1 MYLCISLFKILST
14 VFSVFFF
21 LFCFVLHT
29 MLLFAASKLG
39 IKELLPAYLSTNLSN
54 QDLITGVSFASGGAG
69 FDPATSQLEVQKIW
83 NYKTSMVS
91 FVV

>member
-1 MYLCISLFKILST
+1 
-14 VFSVFFF
+14 
-21 LFCFVLHT
+21 